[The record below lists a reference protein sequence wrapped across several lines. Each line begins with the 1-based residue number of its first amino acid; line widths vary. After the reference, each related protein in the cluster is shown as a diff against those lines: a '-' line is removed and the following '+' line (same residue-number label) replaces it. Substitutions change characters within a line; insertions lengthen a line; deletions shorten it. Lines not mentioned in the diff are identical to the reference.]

1 MAFVE
6 CSKNLID
13 NFDDF
18 GQFAAWDSQS
28 ANKPIGPYSK
38 FFDECDLSSET
49 TVQVKEYEPFA
60 SDSPL
65 GWDNMV
71 RWLGDGSDSVND
83 QCYPKNIIRAIW
95 ILEKSLTG
103 AGYDSK
109 EIDDLI
115 V

>member
-28 ANKPIGPYSK
+28 SNKPIGPYSK

-49 TVQVKEYEPFA
+49 TVQVKE
-60 SDSPL
+60 
-65 GWDNMV
+65 
-71 RWLGDGSDSVND
+71 
-83 QCYPKNIIRAIW
+83 
-95 ILEKSLTG
+95 
-103 AGYDSK
+103 
-109 EIDDLI
+109 
-115 V
+115 